1 MRKPVTATVTRPIP
15 TLAALLAGAAA
26 AEGCA
31 HVECGETRADELRAH
46 GPASVDALRQGRVRD
61 GLREIAVAAG
71 ARPHDATQ
79 VPEVRGPGEVP
90 AVTTVPEPLPLPPTT
105 TRPIT
110 ARGRVRSVGPSP
122 VQPRPVLRP
131 PVVPPP
137 RERVEPSPRPERPPP
152 PPVVHTAG
160 APMPV
165 TPGSE

>member
-46 GPASVDALRQGRVRD
+46 GPTSIDALRQGRVRD

-79 VPEVRGPGEVP
+79 VPEVHRPGEAP
-90 AVTTVPEPLPLPPTT
+90 AVTTAPPPPLSPLPLPETSH
-105 TRPIT
+105 PIT

-122 VQPRPVLRP
+122 APGEVPAPTLR
-131 PVVPPP
+131 
-137 RERVEPSPRPERPPP
+137 RRVSPRPHPP
-152 PPVVHTAG
+152 PPVVTGG
-160 APMPV
+160 APMRVGPR
-165 TPGSE
+165 GEF